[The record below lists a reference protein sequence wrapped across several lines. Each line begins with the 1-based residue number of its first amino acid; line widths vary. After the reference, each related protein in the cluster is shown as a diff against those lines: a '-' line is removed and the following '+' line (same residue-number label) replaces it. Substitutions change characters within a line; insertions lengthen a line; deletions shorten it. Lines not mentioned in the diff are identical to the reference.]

1 MTIPDNY
8 DLFERYDRE
17 QERRLSRL
25 PVCNR
30 CGEPITS
37 EYAYDVDGLWCEDC
51 FEAYR
56 KEIRVDIDLLED
68 EPE

>member
-8 DLFERYDRE
+8 DLFEAH
-17 QERRLSRL
+17 ERQINRKLSRL

-37 EYAYDVDGLWCEDC
+37 EQAYDVDGLWCEDC
-51 FEAYR
+51 FNDWK
-56 KEIRVDIDLLED
+56 KEVTVYVEDIT
-68 EPE
+68 